1 LAGVQDADI
10 LREMLELMGARIN
23 AGRATFFFKVKSLRV
38 EALNER
44 ADTVTPA
51 DIYTFRVHL
60 SMQGPRAAQGPVKA
74 PNSLN
79 WYCNSYLFAGRNW
92 CLLVLVQ

>member
-1 LAGVQDADI
+1 
-10 LREMLELMGARIN
+10 MLELMGARIN
-23 AGRATFFFKVKSLRV
+23 AGRATLFFKVKSHRV
-38 EALNER
+38 EALNESRNER

-51 DIYTFRVHL
+51 DIYTVRVHL